1 MSNIPFTQALR
12 TEYVNLFNSCIIRPE
27 HASAVEKIISRIL
40 KNKQRYLDVADAC
53 GIPWYFIAV
62 IHNMESDMDFST
74 HLHNGDPL
82 SSRTVNVPA
91 GKPEKGDPPFTWEV
105 SAVDAI
111 VNDKNLGSQTN
122 WSLAGTLYQL
132 ERYNG
137 FGYRNNYPHVRSPYM
152 WSFSNH
158 YTAGKY
164 ISDHV
169 FSETAVSDQ
178 CGSAVL
184 LKRMAEMGQI
194 EFPDQS
200 APEPGS
206 KPIVVSYTM
215 KKSSDPADVKLAEQL
230 QLWLNTNPGISIT
243 IDGVPGKETSTAYKR
258 VTGEYLPG
266 DPRE

>member
-1 MSNIPFTQALR
+1 MSTIPFSQALGI
-12 TEYVNLFNSCIIRPE
+12 EYETLFNSCIIGSKYSSR
-27 HASAVEKIISRIL
+27 VESIVKKIL
-40 KNKQRYLDVADAC
+40 KNKTRYVNVGDKT
-53 GIPWYFIAV
+53 GIPWYFVAV
-62 IHNMESDMDFST
+62 IHTMESDMDFST

-82 SSRTVNVPA
+82 TSRTVNVPT
-91 GKPEKGDPPFTWEV
+91 GKPEKGDPPFTWEI
-105 SAVDAI
+105 SAVDALI
-111 VNDKNLGSQTN
+111 NDKKLGSQTN

-137 FGYRNNYPHVRSPYM
+137 FGYRNNYPHVLSPYM

-169 FSETAVSDQ
+169 FSETAVSAQ

-184 LKRMAEMGQI
+184 LKKMAEMGQI

-215 KKSSDPADVKLAEQL
+215 KRSSDPDVVKLAEQL
-230 QLWLNTNPGISIT
+230 QQWLNTFTYISIT
-243 IDGVPGKETSTAYKR
+243 IDGIPGRNTSDAYKKI
-258 VTGEYLPG
+258 TGEYLPG

>member
-1 MSNIPFTQALR
+1 
-12 TEYVNLFNSCIIRPE
+12 
-27 HASAVEKIISRIL
+27 
-40 KNKQRYLDVADAC
+40 
-53 GIPWYFIAV
+53 
-62 IHNMESDMDFST
+62 
-74 HLHNGDPL
+74 
-82 SSRTVNVPA
+82 
-91 GKPEKGDPPFTWEV
+91 
-105 SAVDAI
+105 
-111 VNDKNLGSQTN
+111 
-122 WSLAGTLYQL
+122 
-132 ERYNG
+132 
-137 FGYRNNYPHVRSPYM
+137 
-152 WSFSNH
+152 
-158 YTAGKY
+158 
-164 ISDHV
+164 V